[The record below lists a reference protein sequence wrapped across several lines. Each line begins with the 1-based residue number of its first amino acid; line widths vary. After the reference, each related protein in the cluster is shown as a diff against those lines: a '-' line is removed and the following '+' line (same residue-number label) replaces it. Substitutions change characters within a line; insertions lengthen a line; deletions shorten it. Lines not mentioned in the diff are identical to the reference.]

1 MRLRKKSKM
10 GTLRNIFF
18 GIMIDVESVRETL
31 RFFMRLRRGYEA
43 ENRICQNCGLGEVSR
58 SMDFYSTKKWH
69 RVRGQALRRDEYK
82 CQLSWRYGKMR
93 QAEVV
98 HHIFPRDEFPEYQ
111 YSLWN
116 LISLTR
122 EKHNTLHDR
131 NTDELTEA
139 GKELLRRTARKNG
152 IPIPSRYE

>member
-1 MRLRKKSKM
+1 MQGGLHAEDIVGQISSC
-10 GTLRNIFF
+10 
-18 GIMIDVESVRETL
+18 MIAKGS
-31 RFFMRLRRGYEA
+31 F
-43 ENRICQNCGLGEVSR
+43 
-58 SMDFYSTKKWH
+58 DFYGSKRWKAI
-69 RVRGQALRRDEYK
+69 REKALRRDGYK

-139 GKELLRRTARKNG
+139 GKELLRKTARKNG